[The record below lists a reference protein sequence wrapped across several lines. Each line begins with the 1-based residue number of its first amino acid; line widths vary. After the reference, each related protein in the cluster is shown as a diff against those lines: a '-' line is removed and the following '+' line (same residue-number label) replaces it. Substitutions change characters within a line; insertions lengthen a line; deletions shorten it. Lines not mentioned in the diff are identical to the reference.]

1 MISYILRAWWGA
13 DAYLFLLVREGVWGA
28 VLLLEG
34 WRRGR

>member
-1 MISYILRAWWGA
+1 MVGCA
-13 DAYLFLLVREGVWGA
+13 DAYLFLLVREGVWEV